1 MISAGNAAFSPII
14 DPTMIFV
21 KGINRTIKIM
31 NGIDLKILTIALN
44 TKLTGWFSHILP
56 LEVKK
61 SSSPRIAP
69 RMKVATTDM
78 ALMYSVSTV
87 ASHIR
92 SQLTLGNNVSAIR
105 NHLHADFMLA
115 DILDCPGYFALFTI
129 KMDEQGSIRTIL
141 CLRNFTLDNIDRY

>member
-1 MISAGNAAFSPII
+1 
-14 DPTMIFV
+14 
-21 KGINRTIKIM
+21 M

-44 TKLTGWFSHILP
+44 TKLTGLFSHILP

-61 SSSPRIAP
+61 SSSPRIAQ
-69 RMKVATTDM
+69 RMKVATTEM

-92 SQLTLGNNVSAIR
+92 SQLTFGNKVSAIR

-115 DILDCPGYFALFTI
+115 NILYRPDHFALFTI
-129 KMDEQGSIRTIL
+129 KMDEQGSIRTTL
-141 CLRNFTLDNIDRY
+141 CLRYFTLDNIDRY